1 MYLLSCWI
9 VSLLAAINNMKR
21 KYSISRQGNG
31 VNLPMLFLV
40 ILFFFEAALIQ
51 SFSFTSKA
59 STRLSRH
66 KSVQIPHKSVHYR
79 HSMFKHYT
87 VKSHLDSIKEKANQK
102 KYIAVTGGVISGIG
116 KGVTASSIGVVL
128 KALNIQPTA
137 IKIDPY
143 LNVDA
148 GTMSPTEHGEVFV
161 LDDGSETDLDLGNYE
176 RFLDVKLTND
186 SNLTTGKIYQSVI
199 QKERKGDY
207 LGKTV
212 QIIPHITNEIIER
225 IVAVTQRPVD
235 EYNTEPD
242 IVVIEL
248 GGTIGDIES
257 MPFVEALR
265 QLRLLVKPE
274 NFCLIHVSM
283 VPTVGDDGEQKT
295 KPTQHS
301 VKGKISPSF
310 LMILDVIMM

>member
-1 MYLLSCWI
+1 
-9 VSLLAAINNMKR
+9 MKR
-21 KYSISRQGNG
+21 KCSPSRQRYG
-31 VNLPMLFLV
+31 VNLPMLFLA
-40 ILFFFEAALIQ
+40 IFFFFEAALIE

-59 STRLSRH
+59 STRLHRY
-66 KSVQIPHKSVHYR
+66 KTVQIPLHEPVHYR
-79 HSMFKHYT
+79 QSMFKHYT
-87 VKSHLDSIKEKANQK
+87 IKSHLDSIKEKANQK

-199 QKERKGDY
+199 QKERRGDY

-235 EYNTEPD
+235 ENNTEPD

-301 VKGKISPSF
+301 VKGKIPPSYW
-310 LMILDVIMM
+310 MISGVTMMI